1 MARPPVG
8 MPAEE
13 VVGSAAHRASCRL
26 MQI

>member
-8 MPAEE
+8 MPAVV
-13 VVGSAAHRASCRL
+13 VVGSAAHRAWCRL